1 MTTMLEGAGRP
12 AQDSDA
18 LPPHVFGGGK
28 MRRLI
33 EAQDWSKSPLG
44 PIESWPS
51 ALTSTLSL
59 VLSAEPAMAIL
70 WGKDGTLLYN
80 EAYAEICGKRHPAV
94 LGQRVVDSWPEAA
107 AFNQNVLDVCLQGGT
122 LAYRGQ
128 HLVLMRNGT
137 PEDTW
142 FDLNYSPIRGGDGEP
157 LGVFAL
163 VNEQTAMHLAANDLQ
178 RAQERFSHALNAAGV
193 IGIWDWHFETDR
205 MFADPRL
212 SAFFGVEP
220 SSVKEGVSRAAFDR
234 FIHPDDRAYVE
245 EEMQRAAFSGGDL
258 AIEFRLLDADG
269 RIRWVM
275 VRGTGFRDPEGQ
287 PSRLSGAAV
296 EITNRKNAEET
307 RRLLIREL
315 HHRIKNTFAVIAGM
329 ITMTARSASTVGEMA
344 EVLRGRLVALAAAH
358 ELIRPAITAEVG
370 HTEQTSLSDLLTA
383 ILAPHLYFPE
393 QLTLDAPP
401 VEIGVTAA
409 TSLALVLHE
418 LATNAAKYGALST
431 SKGQLAVTAR
441 FTEGSLE
448 LDWVENGGP
457 PVVGPPRHEGFG
469 SRLATMSIVG
479 QLAGSIDFQWNE
491 TGLVARLAMSRDRLN
506 R

>member
-1 MTTMLEGAGRP
+1 MAMLEEAGRP
-12 AQDSDA
+12 VHKNDM
-18 LPPHVFGGGK
+18 LPFPAFGSGEIAE
-28 MRRLI
+28 LI
-33 EAQDWSKSPLG
+33 AAHDWSGTDLG
-44 PIESWPS
+44 PIEGWSP
-51 ALTSTLSL
+51 TLVSML
-59 VLSAEPAMAIL
+59 SIVLAAEPAMAIL
-70 WGKDGTLLYN
+70 WGERGTLLYN
-80 EAYAEICGKRHPAV
+80 AAYAEICGKRHPSI
-94 LGQRVVDSWPEAA
+94 LGKSVVESWPEAA
-107 AFNQNVLDVCLQGGT
+107 SFNQNVLDVCLRGQT
-122 LAYRGQ
+122 LAYRDQ
-128 HLVLMRNGT
+128 FLVLERNGVA
-137 PEDTW
+137 EDTW
-142 FDLNYSPIRGGDGEP
+142 FDLNYSPVRAADGQP
-157 LGVFAL
+157 VGVFAL
-163 VNEQTAMHLAANDLQ
+163 VNERTLMHVAAEDLQ
-178 RAQERFSHALNAAGV
+178 RSQQRFNDALNAAGV
-193 IGIWDWHFETDR
+193 IGIWDWHFESDR

-212 SAFFGVEP
+212 SAFFGADGA
-220 SSVKEGVSRAAFDR
+220 SAADGASRAAFDR
-234 FIHPDDRAYVE
+234 MVHPDDRAYVE
-245 EEMQRAAFSGGDL
+245 EEMQRAAFNGGDL
-258 AIEFRLLDADG
+258 AIEYRLIDSGG
-269 RIRWVM
+269 RVRWVM
-275 VRGTGFRDPEGQ
+275 VRGTGFRDATGQ

-329 ITMTARSASTVGEMA
+329 ITMTARSSANVSEMA

-393 QLTLDAPP
+393 QLVLDAPP

-431 SKGQLAVTAR
+431 SKGQLSVTAHYNG
-441 FTEGSLE
+441 ESLQ
-448 LDWVENGGP
+448 LDWVESGGP
-457 PVVGPPRHEGFG
+457 AVVEPPRHEGFG

-491 TGLVARLAMSRDRLN
+491 TGLTARLVMSRERLA

>member
-1 MTTMLEGAGRP
+1 MTAMLEGAGRP
-12 AQDSDA
+12 VQPNDTLAPG
-18 LPPHVFGGGK
+18 LLGK
-28 MRRLI
+28 GEMARLI
-33 EAQDWSKSPLG
+33 AARDWSATALG
-44 PIESWPS
+44 PMEHWPA
-51 ALTSTLSL
+51 ALTATLSL
-59 VLSAEPAMAIL
+59 VLSSEPAMAIL

-80 EAYAEICGKRHPAV
+80 EAYAEVCGKRHPDV
-94 LGQRVVDSWPEAA
+94 LGKPVVQSWPEAA
-107 AFNQNVLDVCLQGGT
+107 DFNQNVLDVCLAGGT

-128 HLVLMRNGT
+128 HLVLLRNGT

-142 FDLNYSPIRGGDGEP
+142 FDLNYSPINGPDGVP

-163 VNEQTAMHLAANDLQ
+163 VNEQTAMHLAADELKH
-178 RAQERFSHALNAAGV
+178 AQERFSHALNAAGV

-205 MFADPRL
+205 MFADQRL
-212 SAFFGVEP
+212 STFFGVDP
-220 SSVKEGVSRAAFDR
+220 SSVEEGVSRSAFDR
-234 FIHPDDRAYVE
+234 FVHPDDRAYVE
-245 EEMQRAAFSGGDL
+245 EEMQRAAFNGGDV
-258 AIEFRLLDADG
+258 AIEFRLVDADD

-275 VRGTGFRDPEGQ
+275 VRGTGFRDADGQ

-329 ITMTARSASTVGEMA
+329 ITMTARSASSVSEMA

-393 QLTLDAPP
+393 QLTLEAPP

-431 SKGQLAVTAR
+431 SKGKLAVTAR

-448 LDWVENGGP
+448 LDWAESGGP

-479 QLAGSIDFQWNE
+479 QLAGSIEFQWNE
-491 TGLVARLAMSRDRLN
+491 PGLVARLAMSRDRLS